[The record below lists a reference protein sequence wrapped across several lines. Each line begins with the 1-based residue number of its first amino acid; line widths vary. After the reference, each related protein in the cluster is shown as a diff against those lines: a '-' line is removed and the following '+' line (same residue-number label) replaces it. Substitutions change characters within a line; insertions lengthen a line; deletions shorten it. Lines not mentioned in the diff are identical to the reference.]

1 MLFPGVLRVA
11 RYSLNRHGNSARCG
25 SSFGVFGVEMG
36 YGKFFFGIY
45 LAVGVVNYYL
55 FSMVRSTPYSC
66 LEYVLRNIAL
76 LI

>member
-1 MLFPGVLRVA
+1 
-11 RYSLNRHGNSARCG
+11 
-25 SSFGVFGVEMG
+25 MG
-36 YGKFFFGIY
+36 YGKLFFGIY